1 MLSVLS
7 GAISLAER
15 FADVMAMLSE
25 YGLEDWQLEADRVR
39 LAVLKLAA
47 GSIERLRY
55 EIEGAKAD
63 YRDVLGPPICG
74 FHLSRCLVFSSRDQ
88 FSRDLNT

>member
-1 MLSVLS
+1 MS

-39 LAVLKLAA
+39 PRCAQA
-47 GSIERLRY
+47 
-55 EIEGAKAD
+55 
-63 YRDVLGPPICG
+63 CG
-74 FHLSRCLVFSSRDQ
+74 GQH
-88 FSRDLNT
+88 